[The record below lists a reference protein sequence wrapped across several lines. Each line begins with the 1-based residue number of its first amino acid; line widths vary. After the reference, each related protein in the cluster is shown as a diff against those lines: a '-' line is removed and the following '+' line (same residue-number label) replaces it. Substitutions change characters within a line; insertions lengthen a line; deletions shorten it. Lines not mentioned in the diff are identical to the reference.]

1 MDMIGYLMGD
11 NGTCDWLPWKM
22 AQFVRWITWYILV
35 YLQILV
41 IFHGYVRLPVGM
53 SGYVSLGYNLGCRKW
68 DEIRIPWRFYRDTME
83 VWHDITVLYD
93 VFLAYLAGRQT
104 GDSNDPFYWDLILYI
119 MVYYYGGMMTEW
131 WISSIHHLSTN
142 FCHMSFPL
150 GFSYRP
156 NT

>member
-35 YLQILV
+35 YLHILV

-53 SGYVSLGYNLGCRKW
+53 SGYASLGYNLGCRKW

-83 VWHDITVLYD
+83 VWHDITVLYGV
-93 VFLAYLAGRQT
+93 VFGPIWREDKLGIQMIHFIGIWYSGR
-104 GDSNDPFYWDLILYI
+104 L
-119 MVYYYGGMMTEW
+119 
-131 WISSIHHLSTN
+131 
-142 FCHMSFPL
+142 
-150 GFSYRP
+150 
-156 NT
+156 